1 MEVNE
6 YLMSAVKS
14 APRRPG
20 VYLMKDGDGK
30 ILYVGK
36 ARDLH
41 ARLRSYAG
49 GTDGR
54 LMIPFLVSRVRQVEV
69 IVTASEKE
77 ALLLENNCIKEHPP
91 RYNVDF
97 RDDKTYF
104 HIRLDLEA
112 PFPRF
117 QLVRRPHR
125 DGARYFGPYPSSA
138 SARKT
143 LQVLQPVFPLRTCRD
158 RDFRLRKRP
167 CLEHELGRCT
177 APCVGC
183 IDAAAYGTVVRD
195 ALAFLE
201 GRTGGLLASL
211 EARMKA
217 LAKEERFE
225 EAAVLRDRISAVR
238 DVLER
243 QRVDS
248 LSGKDKD
255 VFGLYREGR
264 LTQVCTLFVRAGKV
278 VGQRVFPLVKLAMT
292 TGEILAAV
300 MKQFYDGAVSI
311 PREILLP
318 ETLEERDVLEEWLT
332 ESRGR
337 AVTLAV
343 PGRGQGAALVRLAIQ
358 NAQQAFDTQRRASV
372 DPEEVLQCLA
382 VELSLRKPPRRIEC
396 FDISNLGGS
405 YAVGSMVTFL
415 DGRPA
420 REAYRRFRIRN
431 TKGPDDY
438 AMMYEVLSR
447 RLQRRDLPA
456 PDLLMVDGGRG
467 QLAMALSAL
476 KDAGMGGVDAVGIA
490 KADDTAP
497 LGRNR
502 RVPAKGE
509 DRIYVAHRKLPVY
522 LNRRPAAL
530 FLLQRIRNEAHRFA
544 LSYHR
549 RLKDA
554 GDLQSLLDRVDGI
567 GPVLKAALLERFG
580 DLARRRAAGVEELM
594 ETRGI
599 GRARAEALH
608 GFLQGRAEARAFQAQ
623 GRNKSMRVGQK
634 VLGGC

>member
-1 MEVNE
+1 METNE
-6 YLMSAVKS
+6 YLMSAAKN
-14 APRRPG
+14 APRQPG

-36 ARDLH
+36 ARDLR

-54 LMIPFLVSRVRQVEV
+54 FMIPFLVSRVRHVEV

-77 ALLLENNCIKEHPP
+77 ALLLENNCIKEHRP

-112 PFPRF
+112 SFPRF
-117 QLVRRPHR
+117 QLVRRPRR
-125 DGARYFGPYPSSA
+125 DRARYFGPYPSSA

-158 RDFRLRKRP
+158 RDFRLRRRP
-167 CLEHELGRCT
+167 CLEHELGRCA
-177 APCVGC
+177 APCVGN
-183 IDAAAYGTVVRD
+183 IDAATYGTIVRD

-201 GRTGGLLASL
+201 GKTGGLLAGL
-211 EARMKA
+211 EARMKD
-217 LAKEERFE
+217 LAGEERFE
-225 EAAVLRDRISAVR
+225 EAAALRDRLHAVR
-238 DVLER
+238 NVLER

-248 LSGKDKD
+248 MSGKDQD

-278 VGQRVFPLVKLAMT
+278 VGQRVFPLIKLTMT
-292 TGEILAAV
+292 TGEILAAIL
-300 MKQFYDGAVSI
+300 KQFYDGAVSI

-318 ETLEERDVLEEWLT
+318 EALDERAVLAEWLT

-337 AVTLAV
+337 AVILAV
-343 PGRGQGAALVRLAIQ
+343 PGRGQGAALVRLATQ
-358 NAQQAFDTQRRASV
+358 NAQQAFDTQRRASG
-372 DPEEVLQCLA
+372 DTEEVLQCLA
-382 VELSLRKPPRRIEC
+382 AELSLRKPPRRIEC

-447 RLQRRDLPA
+447 RLQRHDLPV

-476 KDAGMGGVDAVGIA
+476 KDAGMGGVEAVGIA
-490 KADDTAP
+490 KADEAAP

-502 RVPAKGE
+502 RIPAKGE
-509 DRIYVAHRKLPVY
+509 DRIYLAQRKLPVY
-522 LNRRPAAL
+522 LSRWPAAL
-530 FLLQRIRNEAHRFA
+530 FLLQRIRDEAHRFA
-544 LSYHR
+544 LTYHR
-549 RLKDA
+549 RLREA
-554 GDLQSLLDRVDGI
+554 GDLQSLLDRIEGI
-567 GPVLKAALLERFG
+567 GPVLRGALLERFG
-580 DLARRRAAGVEELM
+580 DLARLRAAGVQELM

-608 GFLQGRAEARAFQAQ
+608 GFLQGRTESQVSHTAGEEA
-623 GRNKSMRVGQK
+623 ST
-634 VLGGC
+634 